1 MDEQVTVQQQVQST
15 QSTEKTF
22 TQAEVNRM
30 MTAEKE
36 QGRRS
41 VLKEL
46 GIEDI
51 ASAKES
57 LQKYSEFLQAQKTQ
71 LEQAQESQAQLQTQY
86 AEAVAKA
93 THAESCMSAMKLGAN
108 VEFLDDLVTLAK
120 SRVTDEKSFET
131 VLSEMKS
138 NPAYSGFFKSSVG
151 TGQGAV
157 QGKPLGQSDG
167 ESFAK
172 SLAEKST
179 AYQRQKSNYFKM
191 S

>member
-1 MDEQVTVQQQVQST
+1 MDEQVTTQSTVT

-46 GIEDI
+46 GIEDV

-57 LQKYSEFLQAQKTQ
+57 LQKYNEFLQAQKTQ
-71 LEQAQESQAQLQTQY
+71 LEQAQESQTQLQTQY
-86 AEAVAKA
+86 TEAVAKA
-93 THAESCMSAMKLGAN
+93 THAENCMTAMKQGAN

-120 SRVTDEKSFET
+120 SRVTDEKNFET
-131 VLSEMKS
+131 VLSEMKN
-138 NPAYSGFFKSSVG
+138 NPAYAGFFKSSVG

-157 QGKPLGQSDG
+157 QGKPIGQSEG
-167 ESFAK
+167 ESLAK

-179 AYQRQKSNYFKM
+179 AYRKQKSNYFTM